1 MGKGMDW
8 IEFSG
13 IFGVSWL
20 GRVSCWRLGETILWK
35 NCTFITPLNYASRS
49 RLVQMCL
56 CISFALH
63 IQASGSHSFSFLHI
77 QSVVSHCFVPGSRPN
92 RIKILSFFYS
102 SLCGKKEKRSFDLW
116 RRWHSKWCA
125 HRSSSPFWYEFYCF
139 KFERTSIWSIQLP
152 FHSIRRAQ
160 SGCREREGKQMKF
173 IPNLGPNWL
182 WKAFK
187 TVKFFVIF
195 LSFTKLI
202 FDGGVK
208 NKRNDRP
215 FLAVF
220 SFFNKGDLFS
230 CFFLWWKEVV
240 G

>member
-1 MGKGMDW
+1 MGENGWERDW
-8 IEFSG
+8 IELSG

-20 GRVSCWRLGETILWK
+20 GRVSCWKDGFVEKLHFYNAFK
-35 NCTFITPLNYASRS
+35 
-49 RLVQMCL
+49 L
-56 CISFALH
+56 CESKPFSTNVFVH
-63 IQASGSHSFSFLHI
+63 HFCPSHSGKWFSFSLLHI

-173 IPNLGPNWL
+173 IPNLGLCERHSKP
-182 WKAFK
+182 
-187 TVKFFVIF
+187 
-195 LSFTKLI
+195 
-202 FDGGVK
+202 
-208 NKRNDRP
+208 
-215 FLAVF
+215 
-220 SFFNKGDLFS
+220 
-230 CFFLWWKEVV
+230 
-240 G
+240 